1 MKQNPLHT
9 LKETVVALLSAH
21 YSYQQTNEVIAVCH
35 AIACAFLKNTI
46 IDGSTKQVYLG
57 IQRNDVA
64 YDCIADLFQ
73 KDEKGNYLKL
83 QAFFGSL
90 DVQSLSNQE
99 IFFHLRRIVSSRVNQ
114 GLFRIYQEADPSL
127 GKIIRNI
134 KASIQVVNNF
144 NETERFGEIHI
155 SR

>member
-1 MKQNPLHT
+1 M
-9 LKETVVALLSAH
+9 
-21 YSYQQTNEVIAVCH
+21 EVIAVCH

-73 KDEKGNYLKL
+73 KDEKGNYVKL
-83 QAFFGSL
+83 QAFFNSL
-90 DVQSLSNQE
+90 NIQSLSNQE
-99 IFFHLRRIVSSRVNQ
+99 ILSHLRRIVSSRVNQ
-114 GLFRIYQEADPSL
+114 GLFRIYQEAYPSL

-134 KASIQVVNNF
+134 KVSIQVVNNF
-144 NETERFGEIHI
+144 NETERFGEIYI
-155 SR
+155 SPIHCNDGRKFADD